1 MLQTHVN
8 NDIYNKYCLIHNKI
22 QRQDLQLKKLLK
34 GLNSGKNQSSMTS
47 IKYDHLQVMGTVTG
61 KFH

>member
-47 IKYDHLQVMGTVTG
+47 MKYDHLQVMGTVTG